1 MTVVDQFGEVHA
13 TQGLRVVDGS
23 IMSDCI
29 LANTNVNIMMIGS
42 ESPTSSF
49 KASKPQVPTL
59 GGGLP
64 RGSLV

>member
-29 LANTNVNIMMIGS
+29 LANTNVNIMMIGERVS
-42 ESPTSSF
+42 DF
-49 KASKPQVPTL
+49 ILQGK
-59 GGGLP
+59 
-64 RGSLV
+64 